1 MKRIAVLG
9 STGSIG
15 CNTLDIVARFPGKFE
30 IVGLSTNSN
39 IGLLY
44 QQARRF
50 SPKLV
55 AVGDKERA
63 WDLKV
68 KLNSKIK
75 LLAGEEGIQAL
86 AQDKNIDLV
95 VIAISGS
102 GALFPLMKAIEQGKT
117 IALANKEALVMAGS
131 IIIKKAKEKNVTI
144 IPIDSEQSAIWQC
157 LEGRRKTELRR
168 VYLTASGGPFKDTQ
182 INKLKK
188 VTLKE
193 VLNHPRWKMGKKVTV
208 DSATLMNKGLELLE
222 AMYLFGLEFSQ
233 ISVLIHPQ
241 AIIHSMTEFVD
252 GSILAQLSITDMRV
266 PIQYA
271 LSYPERFVSNLPALD
286 FFKLKN
292 LNFSKPDLKKF
303 PCLSLAC
310 EAAKAGGTLPCVLN
324 AANEVT
330 IEAFL
335 NGKIDFL
342 SISEIIGKV
351 MHRHRIEKQPNLQE
365 IFLAHG
371 WARGEAER
379 LVKRL

>member
-9 STGSIG
+9 STGSVG
-15 CNTLDIVARFPGKFE
+15 CNTLDIVARFPEKFKV
-30 IVGLSTNSN
+30 VGLSANSN
-39 IGLLY
+39 IELLY
-44 QQARRF
+44 RQVRRF
-50 SPKLV
+50 GPKVV
-55 AVGDKERA
+55 AVADSEYA
-63 WDLKV
+63 LDLKI
-68 KLNSKIK
+68 KLNSKTK
-75 LLAGEEGIQAL
+75 LLSGEEGIQAL
-86 AQDKNIDLV
+86 AQDKDTDLV

-102 GALFPLMKAIEQGKT
+102 EALLPLMKAIALGRT
-117 IALANKEALVMAGS
+117 VALANKEALVMAGS
-131 IIIKKAKEKNVTI
+131 IIMKRAEEKKATI

-157 LEGRRKTELRR
+157 LEGRRKADLRR

-182 INKLKK
+182 IKKLKR

-193 VLNHPRWKMGKKVTV
+193 VLNHPRWKMGRKVTV

-222 AMYLFGLEFSQ
+222 AMSIFRLDFSQ

-241 AIIHSMTEFVD
+241 AIIHSMIEFVD

-271 LSYPERFVSNLPALD
+271 LSYPERFSSNLPALD
-286 FFKLKN
+286 FLKLKN

-324 AANEVT
+324 AANEVAV
-330 IEAFL
+330 EAFL

-342 SISEIIGKV
+342 YIPEIIGKV
-351 MHRHRIEKQPNLQE
+351 MRRHRIEKKPSFKE
-365 IFLAHG
+365 ILLVHD
-371 WARGEAER
+371 WAENEAER